1 MAKKRSMNELR
12 QTKDAHYVNPTF
24 NPGNYEDCTGDV
36 KTGTSAADTQVI
48 AADGVPL
55 GNRRGYSEID
65 IETTKDLI
73 FNQLK
78 NQLFDIMFQAVNDE
92 MAKHEV
98 FQAETYFT
106 PQGEEWFEDTWFEF
120 YHEHHGDI
128 LSSIMKDFTN

>member
-1 MAKKRSMNELR
+1 MAKTRTMNELR
-12 QTKDAHYVNPTF
+12 Q
-24 NPGNYEDCTGDV
+24 E
-36 KTGTSAADTQVI
+36 KTYGYKAPFGMTHEEEK
-48 AADGVPL
+48 P
-55 GNRRGYSEID
+55 RGYSEID

-78 NQLFDIMFQAVNDE
+78 NQLFDIIFQAVNDE

-106 PQGEEWFEDTWFEF
+106 PQGEEWFEDQWFEF

>member
-1 MAKKRSMNELR
+1 MAKQRSMNELR
-12 QTKDAHYVNPTF
+12 Q
-24 NPGNYEDCTGDV
+24 E
-36 KTGTSAADTQVI
+36 KTYGYKHPETQVKKP
-48 AADGVPL
+48 V
-55 GNRRGYSEID
+55 RKGYSEID

-92 MAKHEV
+92 MARHEV

-106 PQGEEWFEDTWFEF
+106 PQGEEWFEDAWFEF

-128 LSSIMKDFTN
+128 LGSIMKDFTN

>member
-1 MAKKRSMNELR
+1 MAKKRTMNELR
-12 QTKDAHYVNPTF
+12 QEK
-24 NPGNYEDCTGDV
+24 NYGYKAPLTHSQ
-36 KTGTSAADTQVI
+36 KSAKIREGEID
-48 AADGVPL
+48 L
-55 GNRRGYSEID
+55 GYTEID

-78 NQLFDIMFQAVNDE
+78 NELFDIMFQAVNDE

-106 PQGEEWFEDTWFEF
+106 PQGLDEFEDEWFEF

-128 LSSIMKDFTN
+128 LGSIMKDFTN

>member
-1 MAKKRSMNELR
+1 MKKRTMDELR
-12 QTKDAHYVNPTF
+12 QEKTYGYRAPFGMTHEEEPKW
-24 NPGNYEDCTGDV
+24 DV
-36 KTGTSAADTQVI
+36 EGHKEY
-48 AADGVPL
+48 
-55 GNRRGYSEID
+55 NKEKRKGYSEID

-73 FNQLK
+73 FNELK

-106 PQGEEWFEDTWFEF
+106 PQGEEWFEDQWFEF

-128 LSSIMKDFTN
+128 LGSIMKDFTN

>member
-1 MAKKRSMNELR
+1 MAKTRTMNELR
-12 QTKDAHYVNPTF
+12 Q
-24 NPGNYEDCTGDV
+24 E
-36 KTGTSAADTQVI
+36 KTYGYKAPFGMTHEEEK
-48 AADGVPL
+48 P
-55 GNRRGYSEID
+55 RGYSEID

-78 NQLFDIMFQAVNDE
+78 NQLFDIIFQAVNDE

-120 YHEHHGDI
+120 YHEHHGNI
-128 LSSIMKDFTN
+128 LGSIMKDLTN